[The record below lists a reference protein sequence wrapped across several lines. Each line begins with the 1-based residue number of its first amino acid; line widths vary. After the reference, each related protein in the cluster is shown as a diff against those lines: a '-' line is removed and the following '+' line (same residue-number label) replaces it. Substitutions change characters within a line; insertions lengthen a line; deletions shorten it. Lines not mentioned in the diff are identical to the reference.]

1 VTLHPRRPDLD
12 RALVVGTLARD
23 LSRDLGRTGEY
34 AQVRHLELDVTVT
47 RASAI
52 ALTPDQA
59 RERHLTLIS
68 CFDAALHLARAPGH
82 AVDETPWPPSGPAPA
97 SKYPASSSTRDCFGS
112 TESLLPVRPAPPL
125 SRQRATYRSEPQMAP
140 QRSLTTVG
148 LADGKQRYLV
158 AYDYGAG
165 GLWGVLLARSEGEIT
180 RKYPEL
186 TIVHTRPPWMSDRE
200 YARMCEDEYDI
211 DGAPRGLLNV
221 LVADRERS

>member
-1 VTLHPRRPDLD
+1 
-12 RALVVGTLARD
+12 
-23 LSRDLGRTGEY
+23 
-34 AQVRHLELDVTVT
+34 
-47 RASAI
+47 
-52 ALTPDQA
+52 
-59 RERHLTLIS
+59 
-68 CFDAALHLARAPGH
+68 
-82 AVDETPWPPSGPAPA
+82 
-97 SKYPASSSTRDCFGS
+97 
-112 TESLLPVRPAPPL
+112 
-125 SRQRATYRSEPQMAP
+125 M
-140 QRSLTTVG
+140 TVG

-200 YARMCEDEYDI
+200 YARMCEDQYDI